1 MAIFKETISKSK
13 ERLIEKAKAL
23 NSKDC
28 KVLED
33 FLKGVNQKLSNTYD
47 LSEETIKSLENDKT
61 LFESKIGENKCEEQK
76 AIEYNRRLK
85 ESEQQLIN
93 VQQNQEAKKKKTL
106 MYVGAAIGG
115 LVVIVILYKLLK
127 K

>member
-1 MAIFKETISKSK
+1 MAIFKETI
-13 ERLIEKAKAL
+13 ERLNQNQIEKAKAL

-61 LFESKIGENKCEEQK
+61 LFESKIAENKCEEQK
-76 AIEYNRRLK
+76 AIEYNRKLK

-93 VQQNQEAKKKKTL
+93 VQQDQEAQKKKTL
-106 MYVGAAIGG
+106 LYVGAAIGG
-115 LVVIVILYKLLK
+115 VVVIVVLYKLLK